1 MKTHYCTLTL
11 FMLLAFNNI
20 SCQTGNNSQQK
31 INEQKISKM
40 YSTEK
45 KENSKSIYYIHV
57 NSMQSQFEV
66 FVDDVS
72 VFRWIGEWAGNGGQ
86 AGIPINSI
94 LQQNGQHEL
103 KVKMFPL
110 NGETQ
115 LGEAYMEV
123 DFYVYPKR
131 SMDERISFK
140 SIESHDNLN
149 KELAAKISKLP
160 MYEFRDTFEVSNLP
174 AQFEGWKNSVDLSE
188 EKKEQLKTELFN
200 FYKEIHAILKAKN
213 VDSFLKL
220 IEPREKMIDAMHC
233 FDETDI
239 YFRTN
244 EIMSTINTDDE
255 QIQPLPPMEA
265 TTLQFY
271 GYGKLVTLLDMKG
284 RGVIQYIDKS
294 ENLSALDFRIH
305 RKKLG
310 DKLEVIY

>member
-1 MKTHYCTLTL
+1 MKTHCHTLIL

-31 INEQKISKM
+31 INEQKISSM
-40 YSTEK
+40 YSTTDK
-45 KENSKSIYYIHV
+45 NPSKSIYFIYVH
-57 NSMQSQFEV
+57 SMQCQFEV

-72 VFRWIGEWAGNGGQ
+72 VFRWISEWAGNGGQ

-103 KVKMFPL
+103 KVKMFPSY
-110 NGETQ
+110 GATQ
-115 LGEAYMEV
+115 LGEAYMEI
-123 DFYVYPKR
+123 DFYVGPKR
-131 SMDERISFK
+131 SIDEHIIFK
-140 SIESHDNLN
+140 TVKSHDQLN
-149 KELAAKISKLP
+149 KELAAKIAKLP

-174 AQFEGWKNSVDLSE
+174 AQCDGWKNSVDLSE
-188 EKKEQLKTELFN
+188 EKKEQLKLELYN
-200 FYKEIHAILKAKN
+200 YYKEIHAILKAKN

-220 IEPREKMIDAMHC
+220 IESREKMIDAMHC

-265 TTLQFY
+265 TTIQFY

>member
-11 FMLLAFNNI
+11 FMLLAFNNT
-20 SCQTGNNSQQK
+20 SCQTGNISQQK
-31 INEQKISKM
+31 INEQKIRKM

-45 KENSKSIYYIHV
+45 KDNSKSIYYIHV

-72 VFRWIGEWAGNGGQ
+72 VFRWIGDWAGNGGN
-86 AGIPINSI
+86 ATIPINSI
-94 LQQNGQHEL
+94 LQQNEQHEL
-103 KVKMFPL
+103 KVRMFPL

-115 LGEAYMEV
+115 LDEAYMKV

-131 SMDERISFK
+131 NMDEEVRFK
-140 SIESHDNLN
+140 TVESHDQLN

-174 AQFEGWKNSVDLSE
+174 AECEGWKNSVDLSE
-188 EKKEQLKTELFN
+188 EDKEQLKTELYDYYN
-200 FYKEIHAILKAKN
+200 EIHAILKEKN

-244 EIMSTINTDDE
+244 EIMSTINSDDE